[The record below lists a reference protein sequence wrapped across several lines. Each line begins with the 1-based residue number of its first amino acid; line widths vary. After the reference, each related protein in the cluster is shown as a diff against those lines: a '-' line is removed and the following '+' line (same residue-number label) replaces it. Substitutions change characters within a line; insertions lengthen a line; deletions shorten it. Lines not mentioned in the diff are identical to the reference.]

1 MLPHKSDTSN
11 IDNFQNSDTLFARTK
26 MSLLLGKLSLLLER
40 EGFHEKNKLFSLN
53 IGQKRTHFLLFLKN
67 HVMQDLI

>member
-1 MLPHKSDTSN
+1 MLTHKSDTPN

-26 MSLLLGKLSLLLER
+26 MSLLLER
-40 EGFHEKNKLFSLN
+40 EGFREKNKLFSLN